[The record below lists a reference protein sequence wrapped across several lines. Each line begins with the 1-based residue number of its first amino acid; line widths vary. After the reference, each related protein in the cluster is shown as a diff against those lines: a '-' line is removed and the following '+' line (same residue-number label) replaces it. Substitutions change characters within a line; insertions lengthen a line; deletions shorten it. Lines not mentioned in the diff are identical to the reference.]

1 MRYTLPQGSHQE
13 TLLLH
18 SIHYQVGNYFMETNT
33 QIQRKQIISLHQL
46 RMNKISTSVSNTY
59 ETLYA
64 IYFYSVHLKYFIL
77 LLVYFLFCCFIVLI
91 FQKAFCFFFHYILIL
106 LFLSIISFILLL
118 FIESQFIM
126 MKRKHGLRWLTQI
139 MNT

>member
-1 MRYTLPQGSHQE
+1 MLRKFLYHWILFLLTNISWVKSVFCWLSH
-13 TLLLH
+13 
-18 SIHYQVGNYFMETNT
+18 SGDW
-33 QIQRKQIISLHQL
+33 QL
-46 RMNKISTSVSNTY
+46 QFSNSRMNKISTSVSNTY

-139 MNT
+139 MNTWAK